1 MSQSDD
7 QREEA
12 LKRLDERLDAI
23 ETERTKS
30 KPSFGADK
38 AASDGYRLLAELVGG
53 VLGGLGLGWGF
64 DRLAGTSPLGMPS
77 ASAPAAGQQG
87 WSCWSPGL
95 LVVRA
100 SGRRMGL
107 PLIGRGRQGGE
118 WVSLPQEQDH
128 GLPPAWH
135 AGAPAGCLQ
144 VILVDGP

>member
-64 DRLAGTSPLGMPS
+64 DRLAGTSPLGMV
-77 ASAPAAGQQG
+77 G
-87 WSCWSPGL
+87 GL
-95 LVVRA
+95 LIGLGMSVFMIVRQA
-100 SGRRMGL
+100 TRMSAKATAEAG
-107 PLIGRGRQGGE
+107 
-118 WVSLPQEQDH
+118 
-128 GLPPAWH
+128 PAKSV
-135 AGAPAGCLQ
+135 PF
-144 VILVDGP
+144 DDEDDD